1 VLYVDKSERDP
12 RMSCNYCASGMLI
25 EVAGSYG
32 GLDLVETLKQRYGI
46 VKS

>member
-1 VLYVDKSERDP
+1 
-12 RMSCNYCASGMLI
+12 MLI